1 MNHRPIM
8 CTRFCGNWSPTK
20 SDTHSV
26 YATTFMAAVRCRPTR
41 FITLLGDYAYA
52 AFLLSRYIG
61 GQYLHRNFP
70 DDPKGRPPFVPV
82 PAA

>member
-1 MNHRPIM
+1 
-8 CTRFCGNWSPTK
+8 
-20 SDTHSV
+20 
-26 YATTFMAAVRCRPTR
+26 MAAVRCRPTR
-41 FITLLGDYAYA
+41 SITLLGDYAYA